1 MHRKD
6 RPGSRWNSTPRN
18 TPCHPDTHPV
28 EREQALR
35 HKRRHRLP
43 GEPSETHAGTG
54 NIRPTHTLIRL
65 KGLHRTL
72 LRDRDSRQAWMDL
85 AGLFATLDD
94 RRRARLC
101 EDIARK
107 LHRLPPA
114 A

>member
-18 TPCHPDTHPV
+18 TPCHPDTHPI

-43 GEPSETHAGTG
+43 GEPSETLSFSTG
-54 NIRPTHTLIRL
+54 ARPGRTLAKLRV
-65 KGLHRTL
+65 LHRVL
-72 LRDRDSRQAWMDL
+72 ERDRDSHEAWSYL
-85 AGLFATLDD
+85 AGLFAAIDD
-94 RRRARLC
+94 RRRSLLC
-101 EDIARK
+101 ENIART
-107 LHRLPPA
+107 LRRLPA

>member
-43 GEPSETHAGTG
+43 GEPSETLSFSTSA
-54 NIRPTHTLIRL
+54 RPV
-65 KGLHRTL
+65 RTL
-72 LRDRDSRQAWMDL
+72 VRMKRLQRTLERDGDSHEAWSDL
-85 AGLFATLDD
+85 AGLFAAIDD
-94 RRRARLC
+94 RRRSRLC
-101 EDIARK
+101 ESIART
-107 LHRLPPA
+107 LRTLPA

>member
-43 GEPSETHAGTG
+43 GEPSETFPNRTATG
-54 NIRPTHTLIRL
+54 PTRTLDRL
-65 KGLHRTL
+65 KGLYRTL
-72 LRDRDSRQAWMDL
+72 EADRDSHEAWSDL
-85 AGLFATLDD
+85 AGLFADLSD
-94 RRRARLC
+94 RRRSHLC
-101 EDIARK
+101 ESIAKSLRS
-107 LHRLPPA
+107 LPPA